1 MKAQL
6 LIAKFRKSI
15 FEKLRDKGSDLTNGL
30 LRKILERDKR

>member
-6 LIAKFRKSI
+6 PIPKFRKSI
-15 FEKLRDKGSDLTNGL
+15 VENLRDKGSDFTNSL

>member
-1 MKAQL
+1 MKAKL

-15 FEKLRDKGSDLTNGL
+15 VEKLRDKGSDFTNGL